1 MVKSIMFELWPWI
14 CNYFYNVLPLTYRYG
29 AGCGVCGAP
38 ADSTVG
44 PGRPQY
50 GWRPDI
56 PPRHDGEPL
65 VSSDPQSTGV
75 TAGTKT
81 GMLNLRSIRKKGEG
95 GVTSYGVVCYLMLK
109 LPVFFYIE
117 WFQVIVVVT
126 SKCLWYNI

>member
-29 AGCGVCGAP
+29 AGCGECGAP

-75 TAGTKT
+75 TAGT
-81 GMLNLRSIRKKGEG
+81 
-95 GVTSYGVVCYLMLK
+95 
-109 LPVFFYIE
+109 
-117 WFQVIVVVT
+117 
-126 SKCLWYNI
+126 